1 MTIGLKD
8 MAAAI
13 WRMAEIA
20 RALARGE
27 GVTRAQAEQCGRD
40 GVALERG
47 ARTLDYIVEKGVDQ
61 FRAFLL
67 LPDDLRA
74 WIATEGEDGLREVR
88 RIALEHAGSAKPEAG
103 GDGARQEESIALQQ
117 ASEAKPESGAGGA
130 TQGPGGP
137 DPPAPQA

>member
-67 LPDDLRA
+67 LPGDLRE
-74 WIATEGEDGLREVR
+74 WIAAEGEDGLREVQR
-88 RIALEHAGSAKPEAG
+88 AVAGRARAKP
-103 GDGARQEESIALQQ
+103 Q
-117 ASEAKPESGAGGA
+117 AGAGGA